1 MIVVADTSPL
11 NYHDPHRRCGRFGTR
26 LSGQVAMRT
35 SWISTKAALLCA
47 AFLCSPSL
55 SPAAPPPEIISVR
68 KIWDRGA
75 HNAFTDLLRYKAKW
89 YCVFREGDGHAA
101 GDGKLRVLVSN
112 DGESWS
118 SSALVAEAGVDL
130 RDPKLSI
137 TPDGRLMMVA
147 GGSVYEHGTY
157 KGRQP
162 RVSFS
167 SDGVDW
173 TAPQRILSEGDWLWR
188 VTWRQ
193 GRAYGV
199 SYLSAGSA
207 TRSGFLY
214 SSADG
219 IHYQRITEF
228 KAPGVSEVTL
238 RFLSGGEMVALAR
251 RESDNK
257 HGWIGSSRPPYT
269 DWEFHEIPRRL
280 GGPNFIQL
288 PNG

>member
-1 MIVVADTSPL
+1 
-11 NYHDPHRRCGRFGTR
+11 
-26 LSGQVAMRT
+26 
-35 SWISTKAALLCA
+35 
-47 AFLCSPSL
+47 
-55 SPAAPPPEIISVR
+55 
-68 KIWDRGA
+68 
-75 HNAFTDLLRYKAKW
+75 
-89 YCVFREGDGHAA
+89 GDGHAA

-118 SSALVAEAGVDL
+118 SSALVGEAGGDFRGPQL
-130 RDPKLSI
+130 FI
-137 TPDGRLMMVA
+137 TPRGRLMMGA
-147 GGSVYEHGTY
+147 GGSGYARGGY
-157 KGRQP
+157 KSRPARVRLSRGGGRWSRPQP

-238 RFLSGGEMVALAR
+238 RFLLGGEMVALAR

-288 PNG
+288 PNGDFWSAGREHFPDGPKTILARMTMDSYARVLTLPSGGDNSYPGLVWYDNLLWMSYYSSHEGKASIYV